1 MKEKYFTKE
10 NIDQECNEMIEEV
23 KYYSG
28 MRIFKP
34 DHGHMALMVVDMQNY
49 FLDPDE
55 HAFVPSGP
63 VVIPNIQLIMN
74 ACRDSNIPIICTQHV
89 NTTEDAGMMGIRWH
103 ELIREKDARSAIC
116 KDIPVKDATVIK
128 KPQFDAFFNTELEQ
142 LLREKGIKQL
152 IITGVMTNLCVE
164 STARSAFAR
173 GFDVIIPV
181 DATAAYNYEFHLATF
196 LNYAYMF
203 SRPVKTADLIE
214 QIQHAS

>member
-1 MKEKYFTKE
+1 MKEKYFTEE
-10 NIDQECNEMIEEV
+10 NIDQECTEMIEEV

-34 DHGHMALMVVDMQNY
+34 DHGHIALLVVDMQNY

-63 VVIPNIQLIMN
+63 VVIPNIKRIMK
-74 ACRDSNIPIICTQHV
+74 ACREFDIPIICTRHV
-89 NTTEDAGMMGIRWH
+89 NTQEDAGMMGIRWH
-103 ELIREKDARSAIC
+103 DLIREKDARSEIC
-116 KDIPVKDATVIK
+116 KDIPVQDAMVLK
-128 KPQFDAFFNTELEQ
+128 KPQFDAFFETELENT
-142 LLREKGIKQL
+142 LREKGVKQL

-164 STARSAFAR
+164 TTARSAFIK
-173 GFDVIIPV
+173 GFDVILPV

>member
-1 MKEKYFTKE
+1 MKEKYFTEE

-28 MRIFKP
+28 MRTFKP
-34 DHGHMALMVVDMQNY
+34 EHGNMALVVVDMQNY

-63 VVIPNIQLIMN
+63 VVIPNIKLIMS
-74 ACRDSNIPIICTQHV
+74 ACREHNIPIICTRHL
-89 NTTEDAGMMGIRWH
+89 NTDENAGMMGVRWH
-103 ELIREKDARSAIC
+103 DLIREKDARSEIC
-116 KDIPVKDATVIK
+116 KDIPLKDAIILK
-128 KPQFDAFFNTELEQ
+128 KPQFDAFHETELEQ
-142 LLREKGIKQL
+142 LLHEKEVKQI

-164 STARSAFAR
+164 STARSAFIK
-173 GFDVIIPV
+173 GFDVVLPV

-203 SRPVKTADLIE
+203 TRPVKTADLIE
-214 QIQHAS
+214 QIQNA